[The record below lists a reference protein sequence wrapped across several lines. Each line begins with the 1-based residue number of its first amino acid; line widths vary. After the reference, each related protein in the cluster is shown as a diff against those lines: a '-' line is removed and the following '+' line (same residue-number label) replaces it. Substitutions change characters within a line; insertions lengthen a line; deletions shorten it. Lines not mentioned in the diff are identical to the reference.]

1 MQQLKAMF
9 NVRPVKLLNLL
20 NLKPDSKVDQWCAD
34 YEGKIRALGGIGF
47 FMGGLAGKEVR
58 P

>member
-1 MQQLKAMF
+1 MF
-9 NVRPVKLLNLL
+9 NVRPVKLLNVL

-47 FMGGLAGKEVR
+47 FMGGLAGKEMR

>member
-1 MQQLKAMF
+1 MF
-9 NVRPVKLLNLL
+9 NVQKINKRA
-20 NLKPDSKVDQWCAD
+20 KPEASKVDQWCAD

-58 P
+58 L